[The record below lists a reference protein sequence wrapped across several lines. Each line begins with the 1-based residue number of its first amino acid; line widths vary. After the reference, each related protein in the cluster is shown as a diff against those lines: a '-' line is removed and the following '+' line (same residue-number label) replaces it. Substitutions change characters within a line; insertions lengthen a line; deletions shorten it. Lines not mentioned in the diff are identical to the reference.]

1 MALRAESARKKV
13 TRAERIPVIADVSLC
28 KTSYTG
34 NAEQQKQTAWLHYLL
49 ASVVEKHCREIPCGI
64 VYSISSFLTRV
75 SEVHADQLHLDEFV
89 ALENQEM
96 NLNLDFQILAK
107 SNPLEVQKIGRAQN
121 ETDSEEDNDK
131 ADNLDAEF
139 VGGGHDEDIDEE
151 DEPEELDSLQVKPLQ
166 TFNLAEIKACCAAK
180 LQSRG
185 PLCRAS
191 IARWTCR

>member
-1 MALRAESARKKV
+1 MTLRAESARKKL

-75 SEVHADQLHLDEFV
+75 SEVHTDQLHLDEFV

-96 NLNLDFQILAK
+96 NLNLDFQILANSK
-107 SNPLEVQKIGRAQN
+107 PLEAQKIGRAQS
-121 ETDSEEDNDK
+121 ETDS
-131 ADNLDAEF
+131 
-139 VGGGHDEDIDEE
+139 
-151 DEPEELDSLQVKPLQ
+151 
-166 TFNLAEIKACCAAK
+166 
-180 LQSRG
+180 
-185 PLCRAS
+185 
-191 IARWTCR
+191 